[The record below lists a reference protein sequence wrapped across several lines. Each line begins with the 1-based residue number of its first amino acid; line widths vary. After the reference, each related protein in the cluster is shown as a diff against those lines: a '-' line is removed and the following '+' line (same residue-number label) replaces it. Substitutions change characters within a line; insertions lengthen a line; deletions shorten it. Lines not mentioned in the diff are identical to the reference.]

1 MASRPWNYGSGP
13 AMLPEQVLHEAQ
25 GALVNLNGSGLSVLE
40 ISHRSPTFQRV
51 IDEADANLR
60 SLLYGALSMMMI
72 HTGALSHLGAGRFQ
86 TRIR

>member
-13 AMLPEQVLHEAQ
+13 AMLPEEVLHEAQ

-60 SLLYGALSMMMI
+60 SLLYGALDDDA
-72 HTGALSHLGAGRFQ
+72 GAPLALTLDAGRFQ